1 MTEIKQIFRTPE
13 QFLEQ
18 KLEVAGWV
26 RNIRVSKKFG
36 FIELNDGS
44 FFQNLQIVF
53 EEDLGNFEE
62 IAKLGVGT
70 AVIVQGLSLIHIS
83 AFDSRE
89 DTEELTLSAFLAE
102 VALFSDLDQMD
113 DEEDSVTI
121 MTMHGAKGL
130 EFPVVFITGMEEG
143 VFPHNRA
150 IHAMSPDRCV

>member
-62 IAKLGVGT
+62 IATYTDTTDQTQNVLWFENEQSVKAKAQL
-70 AVIVQGLSLIHIS
+70 ARLLQLRGLSLWRLGTIPT
-83 AFDSRE
+83 DSN
-89 DTEELTLSAFLAE
+89 TGLNIWQAVQS
-102 VALFSDLDQMD
+102 
-113 DEEDSVTI
+113 SVQ
-121 MTMHGAKGL
+121 
-130 EFPVVFITGMEEG
+130 
-143 VFPHNRA
+143 
-150 IHAMSPDRCV
+150 